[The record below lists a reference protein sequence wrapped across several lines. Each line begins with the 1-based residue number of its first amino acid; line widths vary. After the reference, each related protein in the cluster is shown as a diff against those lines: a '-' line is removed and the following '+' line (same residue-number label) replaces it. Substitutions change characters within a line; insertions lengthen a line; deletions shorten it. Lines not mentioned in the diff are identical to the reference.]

1 MLREKFI
8 IQSDIRRLWVRSN
21 GDYPKMKSEG
31 GRVQS
36 PQAKRLSFASGQKPF
51 PVRSMLILHQGALGD
66 FILALPSL
74 EVLRRAFPQARSVI
88 MGYPRILELIEN
100 RFYAEEI
107 LSIDQRGM
115 ASFFVRGGPLD
126 LRLSQFF
133 KTFDLIAVF
142 GKNGEGNLIGNLNRV
157 CEGRILHINPFP
169 RWDGGIH
176 LIDHL
181 LVELSRYG
189 FSASERIPKL
199 FLNES
204 DRAWAREYW
213 MGKGVTAE
221 ERDTVIIIHPGSG
234 SKKKVWPLDRFLKLT
249 EVLQQHLSSRILVVL
264 GPAEGPETRK
274 IFENERPGFF
284 ILAKG
289 LSLIQLASVMEGCRL
304 FVGNDSGISH
314 LAAALGIPT
323 LAMFGPTDPKVWSPR
338 GRNVRVIRKEIHCSP
353 CPQERFFQCQHFE
366 CLKGIRLEEV
376 LDGIR
381 KLAFENGVIRKEA
394 GDGGKEGR

>member
-1 MLREKFI
+1 MLRDKVI
-8 IQSDIRRLWVRSN
+8 IQSDIWRLWAQSS
-21 GDYPKMKSEG
+21 GDYPKMKSDG
-31 GRVQS
+31 DRIQSGR
-36 PQAKRLSFASGQKPF
+36 AKRPSFSAGQKSF

-100 RFYAEEI
+100 RFYADEI
-107 LSIDQRGM
+107 LSIDQKGM

-157 CEGRILHINPFP
+157 CEGRIIHINPFP
-169 RWDGGIH
+169 RWDEGIH

-181 LVELSRYG
+181 LMELSRYG

-221 ERDTVIIIHPGSG
+221 ERGTVIIIHPGSG

-249 EVLQQHLSSRILVVL
+249 EVLQKQFSSRILVVL

-274 IFENERPGFF
+274 IFENERPGLS

-338 GRNVRVIRKEIHCSP
+338 GKNVRVIRREIHCSP

-366 CLKGIRLEEV
+366 CLKGIGLEEV
-376 LDGIR
+376 LDRIR
-381 KLAFENGVIRKEA
+381 NLAIENGVMRKEA

>member
-1 MLREKFI
+1 MLRDKFI

-234 SKKKVWPLDRFLKLT
+234 SKKKVWPLDCFLKLT

-274 IFENERPGFF
+274 IFENERPG
-284 ILAKG
+284 
-289 LSLIQLASVMEGCRL
+289 L
-304 FVGNDSGISH
+304 FYPGKRTLPHPTRIGHGGKSSFCGERFRDFPPGSRF
-314 LAAALGIPT
+314 GIPT

-338 GRNVRVIRKEIHCSP
+338 GRNVMVIRKEIHCSP

>member
-1 MLREKFI
+1 MFGERLI
-8 IQSDIRRLWVRSN
+8 IQSDIWRFWVRSN

-31 GRVQS
+31 GHVQS
-36 PQAKRLSFASGQKPF
+36 PRAKRISFASAQKPF
-51 PVRSMLILHQGALGD
+51 PVRSMLVLHQGALGD

-88 MGYPRILELIEN
+88 MGYPRILELVES

-107 LSIDQRGM
+107 LSIDQKGM
-115 ASFFVRGGPLD
+115 APFFVREGPLD

-157 CEGRILHINPFP
+157 CEGRVLHINSFP

-181 LVELSRYG
+181 LMELSRYG
-189 FSASERIPKL
+189 FSGSERIPKL

-204 DRAWAREYW
+204 DRDWAREYW

-221 ERDTVIIIHPGSG
+221 ERDMVIIIHPGSG

-274 IFENERPGFF
+274 IFENERPGSF

-314 LAAALGIPT
+314 LAAALEIPT

-381 KLAFENGVIRKEA
+381 KLSFENGVIRKEA